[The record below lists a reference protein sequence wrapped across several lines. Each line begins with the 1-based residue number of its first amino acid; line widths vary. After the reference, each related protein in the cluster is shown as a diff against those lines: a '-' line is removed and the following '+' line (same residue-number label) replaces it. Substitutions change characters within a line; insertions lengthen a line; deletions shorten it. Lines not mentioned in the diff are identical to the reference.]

1 MALRMSIEQYE
12 QSFTCD
18 NCGYGTRLLD
28 ELSADEEE
36 TRAWG
41 EACQRCGS
49 RFFIQ
54 ELGDGVELR
63 LIEIPGD
70 TFAMGSPPNEAGRT
84 NRENPQHQVTVSSF
98 FMGKYQVTQAQ
109 YKAIMGINPSH
120 FIGANRPVE
129 QVSWYSAMKF
139 CKQLS
144 QKSGLTYRLPS
155 EAEWEYACRALT
167 TTPFHFGES
176 ITTAKANYRGEK
188 TRASALLG
196 QYRQQTTPVGSFPP
210 NVFGLYDMHGNV
222 WEWCEDVWH
231 TDYQGAPTDG
241 SAWLN
246 GGDDNNRVLRG
257 GSWFDPAELC
267 RCASREY
274 SDPDPEIHDY
284 VMGFRVVLVPA
295 DYF

>member
-1 MALRMSIEQYE
+1 MSIEEYE

-28 ELSADEEE
+28 ELSAAFEE
-36 TRAWG
+36 TCAWG
-41 EACQRCGS
+41 EACLQCGS

-54 ELGDGVELR
+54 DLGKGVELR

-70 TFAMGSPPNEAGRT
+70 TFTMGAPPNEVGRT

-109 YKAIMGINPSH
+109 YEAVMGINPSH
-120 FIGANRPVE
+120 FIGANHPVE

-155 EAEWEYACRALT
+155 EGEWEYACRALT

-176 ITTAKANYRGEK
+176 ITTNLANYRGEK
-188 TRASALLG
+188 TGASKG
-196 QYRQQTTPVGSFPP
+196 QYRQQTTPVGTFPA
-210 NVFGLYDMHGNV
+210 NAFGLYDMHGNV

-257 GSWFDPAELC
+257 GSWFDLAEFC

-284 VMGFRVVLVPA
+284 VMGFRVVLVPG
-295 DYF
+295 DYISAVHDK